1 MEAVRV
7 THEGRQVIQSYG
19 GGAFTVSG
27 TRHVGSILV
36 FPERTLAWPVAKAV
50 DVQGGV
56 LDAVLP
62 PEAAVDLVLIG
73 LGPGPGL
80 IDKDLR
86 QRLKQARVAVE
97 AMSTAAACR
106 TFNVLLGEQRRV
118 VAALIALD

>member
-19 GGAFTVSG
+19 SGAFTVSG
-27 TRHVGSILV
+27 TRYAGSILV
-36 FPERTLAWPVAKAV
+36 FPERTVLWPVTRAV
-50 DVQGGV
+50 DVQGDV
-56 LDAVLP
+56 LGSVLA
-62 PEAAVDLVLIG
+62 PEAAVDLLLIG

-80 IDKDLR
+80 VDKVLR
-86 QRLKQARVAVE
+86 ERLKQARVAVE

-118 VAALIALD
+118 VAALIAVD